1 MNAASSRLSRFR
13 RPSNHVRTLFVLAAL
28 MTFTAVS
35 HAQDKSTRWAGTWNN
50 RKYNTKGPLQAVI
63 TPAAGGNL
71 MAKFTGTGIRSKFSF
86 DANITKSTKNNRVTL
101 SGKTRIN
108 GDDYTWTGQAG
119 GTTLIGNYRS
129 RSGNNGTF
137 TLKLVKK

>member
-1 MNAASSRLSRFR
+1 MNTVSAQPVRPCRSRFHIA
-13 RPSNHVRTLFVLAAL
+13 PLLAFVGLMLA
-28 MTFTAVS
+28 TFPC
-35 HAQDKSTRWAGTWNN
+35 HAQDKATRWEGNWNN
-50 RKYNTKGPLQAVI
+50 KKYNTKGPLQAVI

-71 MAKFTGTGIRSKFSF
+71 KAKFTGTGIRSKFSF

-108 GDDYTWTGQAG
+108 GDDYTWTGRAG
-119 GTTLIGNYRS
+119 GATLVGNYRS

-137 TLKLVKK
+137 NLKLVKK

>member
-1 MNAASSRLSRFR
+1 M
-13 RPSNHVRTLFVLAAL
+13 PLFVCLAL
-28 MTFTAVS
+28 MLATIPCQ
-35 HAQDKSTRWAGTWNN
+35 AQDKSTRWEGSWNN
-50 RKYNTKGPLQAVI
+50 KKYNTKGPLQAVI

-71 MAKFTGTGIRSKFSF
+71 KAKFTGTGIRSKFSF
-86 DANITKSTKNNRVTL
+86 DANITKSFKNNRVTL

-108 GDDYTWTGQAG
+108 GDDYTWTGRAG
-119 GTTLIGNYRS
+119 GATLVGNYRS